1 MGKKQRLFFLLFIT
15 IILAIIF
22 SFFLISNKNF
32 AKKYIFN
39 NLPDQLKIIIKIAIN
54 KEFVSNFKNDYN
66 IKFLPKT
73 QFENVNLEKIN
84 LFFLKDENKSS
95 NNYFNDNNLKSF
107 YIEILNDHILWI
119 INNKGEI
126 FEIDINEIKKFKKIN
141 NFKKIS
147 TNLKSKYVL
156 DTLINKN
163 KIFFSI
169 REEVINCQ
177 KFKII
182 FAEINNKELNFKEFF
197 SSNECGKN
205 IQAGRMQPFIYQKEN
220 GILFTTGDNDV
231 DKPNLKP
238 QETDSIYGKT
248 IFKSFKNSKPIIY
261 SLGHRNGQGLFVKNE
276 LVLMTEHGPRG
287 GDEINKITF
296 NKNYGWPIASYG
308 EKYSS
313 NSENNYDYKKSH
325 ENYDYEE
332 PLFSFIPS
340 IGISEIIFL
349 PNSFSNKW
357 VDNYLV
363 TSLYGR
369 SIFRIKF
376 NENFDKI
383 IYFEKIF
390 IDERIRDIKF
400 FNQHNMILLAFEE
413 KGQLGILTKN

>member
-1 MGKKQRLFFLLFIT
+1 MQKKQMLFFLQIILIILFI
-15 IILAIIF
+15 IF
-22 SFFLISNKNF
+22 GFFLLSNKNF
-32 AKKYIFN
+32 AKKNIFD

-73 QFENVNLEKIN
+73 QFESLNLEKIN
-84 LFFLKDENKSS
+84 LFFLEDENKSS
-95 NNYFNDNNLKSF
+95 NNYFNNNKFKSF

-119 INNKGEI
+119 INNKGQI
-126 FEIDINEIKKFKKIN
+126 FEIDLNEIKKYKKIN
-141 NFKKIS
+141 NFKEIV
-147 TNLKSKYVL
+147 TDLKSNYVL
-156 DTLINKN
+156 DTLINKD

-169 REEVINCQ
+169 REKTNDCQ

-182 FAEINNKELNFKEFF
+182 FAELNNKKLNFQNFF

-205 IQAGRMQPFIYQKEN
+205 IQAGRMQKFTYNQQD
-220 GILFTTGDNDV
+220 GILFTTGDNDA

-238 QETDSIYGKT
+238 QNSDSIYGKT

-261 SLGHRNGQGLFVKNE
+261 SLGHRNSQGLFVKNE

-313 NSENNYDYKKSH
+313 NSEKNYNYKKSH
-325 ENYDYEE
+325 KNYGYEE
-332 PLFSFIPS
+332 PIFSFIPS
-340 IGISEIIFL
+340 IGISELIYL

-357 VDNYLV
+357 IDNYLV

-369 SIFRIKF
+369 SIYRIKF
-376 NENFDKI
+376 NEDFNKI
-383 IYFEKIF
+383 IYLEKIF

-400 FNQHNMILLAFEE
+400 FSKDNMVLLAFEE
-413 KGQLGILTKN
+413 KGQLGILTNN